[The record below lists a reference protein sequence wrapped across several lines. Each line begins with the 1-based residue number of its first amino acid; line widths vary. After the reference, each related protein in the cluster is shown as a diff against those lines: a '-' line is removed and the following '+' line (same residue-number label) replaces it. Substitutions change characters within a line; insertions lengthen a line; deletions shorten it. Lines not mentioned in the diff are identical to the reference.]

1 MLKTAVPQCD
11 SDSFPPRGETDSRG
25 FKGSPQDCP
34 DFRCQPQVQYRGPQA
49 IHLLTNCLQIQVL
62 PWPPQVWW
70 FTKMTDRTQES
81 TTFAISFILE
91 DTNQNKSK
99 EETHKERFGRAANA
113 ELLCTLPVELGH
125 VSLLPP
131 PVTSVCV
138 PTRTCPLSFGVRSF
152 YWDFLMTA
160 ALAMSLD
167 SVSSSP
173 CLPNGGEA
181 DITWLKAPILCS
193 FAWPFWGDQPPSWVI
208 SLV

>member
-49 IHLLTNCLQIQVL
+49 IHPLTNCLQIQVL

-138 PTRTCPLSFGVRSF
+138 PTRTCPWALVFGVFIEIFLWQQHWSCHWTRSPALLAS
-152 YWDFLMTA
+152 LMVVRLISPGA
-160 ALAMSLD
+160 KPQS
-167 SVSSSP
+167 SVHLLGPSGVTSP
-173 CLPNGGEA
+173 HPEL
-181 DITWLKAPILCS
+181 S
-193 FAWPFWGDQPPSWVI
+193 H
-208 SLV
+208 